1 MVILLAFEF
10 SVRVISLPIH
20 YTTEAPSALDC
31 VFVVSRASIKL
42 VVIGNAAAEI
52 MFIKNFKKIIFY
64 KYIILIYFRITNTF
78 KFNHYYLFFLD
89 TILTCHTL
97 LLLLFFLFWSHLP
110 FGG

>member
-78 KFNHYYLFFLD
+78 KFNHYYLFFLNI
-89 TILTCHTL
+89 ILTCRT
-97 LLLLFFLFWSHLP
+97 FFLVTSTVRWLILKLK
-110 FGG
+110 